1 MASGDPPNTSP
12 AKGGKRKPLSQKEQ
26 SERFKETARELEAD
40 EGGESF
46 ERSVGRILKARTRPE
61 T

>member
-26 SERFKETARELEAD
+26 SERFKETARELEVDQSGAEFGRALD
-40 EGGESF
+40 
-46 ERSVGRILKARTRPE
+46 RILPPKGTKNP
-61 T
+61 